1 MPTQQ
6 PHIRHE
12 SMLHIM
18 RGAMVAAGM
27 RELSLTIMG
36 MTIGASGLRGLPVQ
50 SVRRHES
57 TPGSDQGAT
66 WADIVNA

>member
-1 MPTQQ
+1 
-6 PHIRHE
+6 
-12 SMLHIM
+12 M

-57 TPGSDQGAT
+57 TPGSDPGAT